1 MLGLR
6 EGERKY
12 KMCETR
18 NTELEFHE
26 IQDNQ
31 GLDYD
36 RRKGN
41 TKCVK
46 Q

>member
-1 MLGLR
+1 
-6 EGERKY
+6 
-12 KMCETR
+12 MCETR

-31 GLDYD
+31 GFDCD

-41 TKCVK
+41 TKRVEQK
-46 Q
+46 YRTSIS